1 MHASFEYRSAIS
13 LATARFPIDVE
24 AASTNSSLGLN
35 QQIVMYENLAIF
47 AAFIFIYSLLNG
59 GLERT
64 PINGAVVFT
73 VFGFIMGSECLGL
86 LKMTITAEA
95 LRTLAEVT
103 LALVLF
109 TDAANANLKILK
121 HSSQLPKRLLLIG
134 LPLTITLGF
143 GAGLLLFD
151 GLSMLEVA
159 IIATMLAPTDA
170 ALGKAVVS
178 NQEVPAEM
186 REGLNVESGLN
197 DGICVP
203 ILFLFLALIGGRGGE
218 EGPHMLALHLFA
230 EEIGIGL
237 GVGIGITLIASICI
251 KFAAKRGWITETWQQ
266 VPVLAVAL
274 SCFTTAQLIGGSG
287 FIACFTGGLL
297 FGSLVKKH
305 KHEVLLSAE
314 TTGDTLSL
322 ITWVCFGAAAVGQS
336 IGAFTWEV
344 FLYSILSLT
353 VIRMLPVFLVLTG
366 TKYRTDQKLFMG
378 WFGPRG
384 LASIVF
390 AVIVLND
397 KLPHGDTI
405 SMTAVCTILLSVILH
420 GISANPFIALLAARS
435 KRERS

>member
-1 MHASFEYRSAIS
+1 
-13 LATARFPIDVE
+13 
-24 AASTNSSLGLN
+24 
-35 QQIVMYENLAIF
+35 MYENLAIF
-47 AAFIFIYSLLNG
+47 AAFIFIYSLISG

-73 VFGFIMGSECLGL
+73 AFGLIMGPECLGL
-86 LKMTITAEA
+86 LKLTITAEG
-95 LRTLAEVT
+95 LRTLAEIT

-109 TDAANANLKILK
+109 TDASNANLKILK
-121 HSSQLPKRLLLIG
+121 RSSQLPRRLLLIG
-134 LPLTITLGF
+134 LPLTIALGF
-143 GAGLLLFD
+143 GAGLLLFN
-151 GLSMLEVA
+151 GPSMLEVA

-170 ALGKAVVS
+170 ALGKSVVS
-178 NQEVPAEM
+178 NPAVPEDM

-203 ILFLFLALIGGRGGE
+203 ILFLFLALISGAGAE
-218 EGPHMLALHLFA
+218 HEPHMLALHLFA
-230 EEIGIGL
+230 EEIGIGM
-237 GVGIGITLIASICI
+237 GVGIGLTLIAMYFIR
-251 KFAAKRGWITETWQQ
+251 FTAARNWITETWEQL
-266 VPVLAVAL
+266 PVLTLAL
-274 SCFTTAQLIGGSG
+274 SCFTTAQLLGGSG

-297 FGSLVKKH
+297 FGALAKRN
-305 KHEVLLSAE
+305 KHEILLTAE
-314 TTGDTLSL
+314 STGDTLSL
-322 ITWVCFGAAAVGQS
+322 ITWVCFGAAVVGQS
-336 IGAFTWEV
+336 FGALTWQV

-366 TKYRTDQKLFMG
+366 TRFRTDQKLFMG